1 MSPLLFE
8 DFEAA
13 GYAVLRFLRQRY
25 GYQLWMIARTEGEDW
40 IVLQTENHG
49 YDIQPG
55 SVFPW
60 SNTIC
65 KQMVAGHGPR
75 IAPQLDTIPAY
86 AQAAVRN
93 QAEINAYVGMP
104 LMDEQGELFGT
115 LCGLDPVAQSDDI
128 LKDQALLELLASL
141 LSSVLQA
148 ELKTTE
154 AKRTAERL
162 KVEAMT
168 DGLTKIYNRRA
179 WDELLE
185 KEEGRCRRYGH
196 PAAVIIIDL
205 NELKAVNDKM
215 GHAAG
220 DELIIRT
227 AKVLRNTARISD
239 VVARLGGDE
248 FGLLAVECHA
258 YGAEEILRKLR
269 VAFSDHQIKASFGM
283 SPRSPLGGL
292 SEAAE
297 VADRRMLV
305 EKQTQQR
312 AKILT

>member
-13 GYAVLRFLRQRY
+13 AYAVLRFLRQRY

-49 YDIQPG
+49 YDIHPG
-55 SVFPW
+55 SVFAW

-65 KQMVAGHGPR
+65 KQMVAGNGPS
-75 IAPQLDTIPAY
+75 IAPQVDNIPAY
-86 AQAAVRN
+86 AQAPVRK
-93 QAEINAYVGMP
+93 QAEINAYVGVP
-104 LMDEQGELFGT
+104 LLDEQGELFGT
-115 LCGLDPVAQSDDI
+115 LCGLDPVAQSEDI
-128 LKDQALLELLASL
+128 LKDQALIELLASL

-148 ELKTTE
+148 ELKTVE
-154 AKRTAERL
+154 AKRVTERL

-185 KEEGRCRRYGH
+185 KEESRCRRYGH

-297 VADRRMLV
+297 IADRRMLV

-312 AKILT
+312 AKILS